1 MGSQRVGHDW
11 ATELNNTGTAT
22 VKNSDSIFSK
32 PYVPDTLYTLLG
44 TFLITLHIV
53 EDIAHI
59 WV

>member
-1 MGSQRVGHDW
+1 M
-11 ATELNNTGTAT
+11 TELNNTGTAK

-44 TFLITLHIV
+44 IFLITLHIE

-59 WV
+59 